1 MLNEAGQKALD
12 SRLRPLS
19 ESFSGV
25 VGISLRHQK
34 TGLAYSFHGGRVF
47 SAASTAKLFVL
58 GALLEQVDKKEL
70 KLEERLTLT
79 TVDRMTGSGIL
90 KELDEGL
97 SLTLK
102 DLATLMIIK
111 SDNTATNM
119 LLDRMGGP
127 DRVNVHL
134 EAAGLTKSRVNR
146 KISGDPLVVRGSE
159 FAHAAPD
166 EMTDY
171 LARMK
176 KGMLVKKPSSD
187 LFYGILKKQQYL
199 DFFPRYLPLKGDPGG
214 VEPSIEIANKTGFMD
229 GIRADCGYLAVNNEL
244 LSYAV
249 MANGCKDKGFTV
261 DNEGSLLLAKI
272 GRIIYEVLCP

>member
-1 MLNEAGQKALD
+1 MLNEARQKDLD
-12 SRLRPLS
+12 SRLRPLL
-19 ESFSGV
+19 EGFSGI
-25 VGISLRHQK
+25 VGISLRHEK
-34 TGLAYSFHGGRVF
+34 TGLAYSFGGGHVF

-58 GALLEQVDKKEL
+58 GALLEQADKNEL
-70 KLEERLTLT
+70 KLEERLTLASG
-79 TVDRMTGSGIL
+79 DKMTGSGIL

-97 SLTLK
+97 ALTIK